1 VVDAVVAPEAL
12 RAELIARMAAA
23 EGWTRSEKR
32 RHHMVSP
39 V

>member
-12 RAELIARMAAA
+12 RSELVKRYAVYASRDRSWPARRNSV
-23 EGWTRSEKR
+23 T
-32 RHHMVSP
+32 P